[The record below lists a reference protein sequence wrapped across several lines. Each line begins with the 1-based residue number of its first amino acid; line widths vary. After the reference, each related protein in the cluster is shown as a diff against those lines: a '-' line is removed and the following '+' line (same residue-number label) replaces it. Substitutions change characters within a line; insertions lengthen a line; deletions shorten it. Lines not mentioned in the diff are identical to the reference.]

1 MSLKQQLNDAMKQAM
16 RAKDKARLG
25 AIRLIQAEVKRV
37 EVDERI
43 DIDDQRLLT
52 IMDKMVK
59 QRRDSISQYQKAG
72 RQELAAVETAEIE
85 VIQEFLPAALEQ
97 QEIEQLISQA
107 ITRTGAES
115 MRDMGK
121 VMGMLKPQIQGR
133 ADAGQVSAM
142 VKKALTA

>member
-43 DIDDQRLLT
+43 DIDDQRLLI

-85 VIQEFLPAALEQ
+85 VIQEFLPAALDQ

-121 VMGMLKPQIQGR
+121 VMGILKPQIQGR

-142 VKKALTA
+142 VKKALNA

>member
-72 RQELAAVETAEIE
+72 RQELAAVETAEIA

-97 QEIEQLISQA
+97 QEIEQLIAEA
-107 ITRTGAES
+107 ISTTGAES

-121 VMGMLKPQIQGR
+121 VMGILKPQIQGR
-133 ADAGQVSAM
+133 ADAGQVGAM
-142 VKKALTA
+142 VKKALNA